1 MENSNYLISV
11 SFPQQKLLQT
21 LTIFLA
27 IILLMGYLRDSNHK
41 LSADEKNDFT
51 MQHVEHELIFP
62 KQVEFTLTGISN
74 TEIVEVILFYKISQ
88 TGTWQYVYSKISGTG
103 KIKATT
109 VIATSGNSYI
119 PSGVTIEY
127 YFQVKDINGDSFK
140 TQTFTFD
147 YLNPKH
153 KWSKTTKGPLSIY
166 SHGIPSQV
174 INNLLNDAN
183 GKFPSIASLAG
194 IKVIRPF
201 TAVIVNN
208 PREASQTFPVI
219 SKTSTRDRLYGG
231 FAFKDYGVFLMGGT
245 DPKVLIHESAHL
257 IIGQAIDSPI
267 ARIPAWL
274 NEGLAMYFEPP
285 ENKRELTTRIAN
297 AQGKLKS
304 LAHMDSIPGKT
315 NEVRLFYAH
324 SKSVVKYILD
334 RYGPKKMTQFLH
346 ALKEGKKTGE
356 AMSKIYG
363 VSLGQVDEDWRRSLN
378 PEIKRNL
385 ILDPG
390 TFWTSS
396 LLALAFLI
404 SVTYSGIN
412 WLRNR
417 TSDPEKEFYQE
428 EQGKF

>member
-1 MENSNYLISV
+1 
-11 SFPQQKLLQT
+11 
-21 LTIFLA
+21 
-27 IILLMGYLRDSNHK
+27 MGYLRDSNHK